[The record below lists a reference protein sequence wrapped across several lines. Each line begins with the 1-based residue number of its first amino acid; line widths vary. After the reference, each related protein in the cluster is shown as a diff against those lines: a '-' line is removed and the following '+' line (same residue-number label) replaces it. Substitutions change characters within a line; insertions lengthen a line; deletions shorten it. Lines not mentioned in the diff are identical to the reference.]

1 MKKIQI
7 FLLLTISL
15 FVVGCKTVSEAPSVK
30 TMSQVETRQLQTRTY
45 SGVDMLTGLKSV
57 VSALQDEGYLIES
70 TNDKLGIITA
80 QSEVKTELKGARQYA
95 EDWTYNGT
103 YETVQR
109 IIVSATVS
117 EFGKDL
123 KVRVNMVRKAFNQN
137 GGVIWSVPIQEA
149 KHYQAIFTK
158 VDKSLFLAKQNL

>member
-1 MKKIQI
+1 MNKVK
-7 FLLLTISL
+7 LLALLAIPL

-30 TMSQVETRQLQTRTY
+30 SMSQVETRQLQTRTY

-109 IIVSATVS
+109 VIVSATVS
-117 EFGKDL
+117 EFGKDI
-123 KVRVNMVRKAFNQN
+123 KIRINMVRKAFNQN

-149 KHYQAIFTK
+149 NHYQAVFTK
-158 VDKSLFLAKQNL
+158 VDKSLFLAKQKM